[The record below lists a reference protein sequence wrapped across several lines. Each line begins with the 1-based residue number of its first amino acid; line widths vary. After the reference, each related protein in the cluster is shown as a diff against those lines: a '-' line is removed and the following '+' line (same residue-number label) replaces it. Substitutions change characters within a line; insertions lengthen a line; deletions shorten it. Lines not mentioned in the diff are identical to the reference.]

1 MGGMDIIK
9 GILQGVRTTDVP
21 CPLSP
26 SLLFCGPSF
35 LSSRRLL
42 IFSVRALR
50 CVMYLDGVPQYS
62 LVLIIWQ
69 MMRFGIAG
77 LELQEQFRERGE
89 LCVISSLGVG
99 GAVREPEGSDS
110 EARSSHSGCRNLC
123 NRTCGPVTTTV
134 SFCPKAG
141 SLFS

>member
-62 LVLIIWQ
+62 LVLIIWP

-89 LCVISSLGVG
+89 LCVISSLVG
-99 GAVREPEGSDS
+99 GG
-110 EARSSHSGCRNLC
+110 GCQ
-123 NRTCGPVTTTV
+123 G
-134 SFCPKAG
+134 A
-141 SLFS
+141 